1 MDLEFG
7 VLLIV
12 WHIIGFGI
20 IVNSIQF
27 LKAAVKKRDLAILF
41 VGIVYFG
48 CGALSILFSSGT
60 ALLGDFDTIKHQETV
75 RLTYVWT
82 FVVSLLISYFLFPY
96 IAKTKKFKTAMKKS
110 LYEKEDA
117 GSLSHSYRKSPLIEK
132 FEDIFIVIIYLALF
146 LGVMFVLVKIVKY
159 FWYL

>member
-48 CGALSILFSSGT
+48 CGALSILFS
-60 ALLGDFDTIKHQETV
+60 
-75 RLTYVWT
+75 
-82 FVVSLLISYFLFPY
+82 
-96 IAKTKKFKTAMKKS
+96 
-110 LYEKEDA
+110 
-117 GSLSHSYRKSPLIEK
+117 
-132 FEDIFIVIIYLALF
+132 
-146 LGVMFVLVKIVKY
+146 
-159 FWYL
+159 